1 MRLKPSGAAAVRPTE
16 VLAGLTLLAI
26 LACARMGSP
35 PGGPEDKVPP
45 KLLGTVP
52 ESLGVYGNWNRD
64 VEFRFDK
71 VVSEG
76 SSPNYGLGTGDLE
89 RLFLV
94 SPSGSVPVVHW
105 KRDRITVRPKEG
117 WKPNRAYRIELLPGI
132 TDLRRNKLDTTAVL
146 TFSTGGVMPTDTL
159 RGLVVDW
166 VSGRVARQA
175 LVELTLMP
183 DSLTYR
189 TVADSGGRFVI
200 GPLPHGAWS
209 VVGVLDQNHN
219 LRRDRRENYDSLQ
232 VPASTFNIGA
242 LWLIPRDSLGPKITS
257 VTPIDSVSATINF
270 SQPLD
275 PTQRFDSLGISFRL
289 QKDSTEVPIRSLRP
303 PALDDSLQ
311 KIARA
316 LADSLKAL
324 QDTTKR
330 DTTSQKP
337 AGPPKL
343 PQASRPGSPRTGT
356 APAKVDAEADSII
369 KTRPALFERLI
380 LRVDSAFVPLSKFDL
395 QIRGIRSAAGVS
407 ADAKSILVIPKP
419 KPAPKPQATDS
430 TGALA
435 DSVKVRAPA
444 DSTKLV
450 TPADSTKKP

>member
-1 MRLKPSGAAAVRPTE
+1 M
-16 VLAGLTLLAI
+16 LAGLMLLAI

-52 ESLGVYGNWNRD
+52 ESLGVYGGWNRD
-64 VEFRFDK
+64 VEFRFDEI
-71 VVSEG
+71 VSEG

-89 RLFLV
+89 KLFLV
-94 SPSGSVPVVHW
+94 SPSSAVPVVHW

-132 TDLRRNKLDTTAVL
+132 SDLRHNKLDTTAVL
-146 TFSTGGVMPTDTL
+146 TFSTGGAMPTDTL
-159 RGLVVDW
+159 RGIVIDW

-175 LVELTLMP
+175 LVELTLLP

-189 TVADSGGRFVI
+189 TVADSGGRYAI

-209 VVGVLDQNHN
+209 VVGILDQNRN
-219 LRRDRRENYDSLQ
+219 LRRDRRENYDSTQ
-232 VPASTFNIGA
+232 VAAGSYRVAP
-242 LWLIPRDSLGPKITS
+242 LWLIPRDTVGPRIS
-257 VTPIDSVSATINF
+257 SITPIDSVSATITF

-275 PTQRFDSLGISFRL
+275 PTQRFDSLGISFRR

-311 KIARA
+311 KLARA
-316 LADSLKAL
+316 QTDSLKAL

-330 DTTSQKP
+330 DSTSLKP
-337 AGPPKL
+337 IAPKL
-343 PQASRPGSPRTGT
+343 PGPKPGAPGIGGP
-356 APAKVDAEADSII
+356 PAKVDAEADSII
-369 KTRPALFERLI
+369 KSRPALFDRLI
-380 LRVDSAFVPLSKFDL
+380 LRVDSAFAPLSKFDL
-395 QIRGIRSAAGVS
+395 QIRGIRSAAGVT

-419 KPAPKPQATDS
+419 KPVAVKPESKDS
-430 TGALA
+430 TA
-435 DSVKVRAPA
+435 VPA
-444 DSTKLV
+444 DSAKAP
-450 TPADSTKKP
+450 TPADSTKQP

>member
-1 MRLKPSGAAAVRPTE
+1 MTRVRPRE

-52 ESLGVYGNWNRD
+52 ESLGVYGDWNRD

-71 VVSEG
+71 VISEG

-89 RLFLV
+89 KLFLV
-94 SPSGSVPVVHW
+94 SPSNAVPVVHW

-146 TFSTGGVMPTDTL
+146 TFSTGGAMPTDTL
-159 RGLVVDW
+159 QGIAIDW

-175 LVELTLMP
+175 LIELTLLP

-189 TVADSGGRFVI
+189 TVADSSGRFAI
-200 GPLPHGAWS
+200 GPLPHGSWS

-219 LRRDRRENYDSLQ
+219 LRRDRRESYDSTR
-232 VPASTFNIGA
+232 VASGA
-242 LWLIPRDSLGPKITS
+242 SRVAPLWLIPRDTLGPKITT
-257 VTPIDSVSATINF
+257 VTPIDSVSATITF

-275 PTQRFDSLGISFRL
+275 PTQPIDSLKVSFRL
-289 QKDSTEVPIRSLRP
+289 QKDSSEVPIRSLRS

-311 KIARA
+311 KLARA
-316 LADSLKAL
+316 RADSLKAL
-324 QDTTKR
+324 QDTSKREGVKR
-330 DTTSQKP
+330 DSTGQKP
-337 AGPPKL
+337 PPKL
-343 PQASRPGSPRTGT
+343 PDHRPPGLRQG
-356 APAKVDAEADSII
+356 AEPAKTDAEADSII
-369 KTRPALFERLI
+369 KTRPVLFDRLI
-380 LRVDSAFVPLSKFDL
+380 LRVDSAFAPLSKFDL
-395 QIRGIRSAAGVS
+395 QIRGIRSAAGVT
-407 ADAKSILVIPKP
+407 ADAKSVLAIPKP
-419 KPAPKPQATDS
+419 KPPAKAETKDSLATP
-430 TGALA
+430 A
-435 DSVKVRAPA
+435 DSAKTPAPA
-444 DSTKLV
+444 DSTRNV
-450 TPADSTKKP
+450 APADSTRKP

>member
-1 MRLKPSGAAAVRPTE
+1 MRLSQSGLARQFASSVRPRE
-16 VLAGLTLLAI
+16 ILAGLTLLAI

-35 PGGPEDKVPP
+35 PGGPQDKVPP

-52 ESLGVYGNWNRD
+52 ESLGVYGKWDRD

-71 VVSEG
+71 IVSEG

-94 SPSGSVPVVHW
+94 SPSSAVPVVHW
-105 KRDRITVRPKEG
+105 KRDRILVHPKEG

-159 RGLVVDW
+159 RGLVIDW

-175 LVELTLMP
+175 LIELTLLP

-189 TVADSGGRFVI
+189 TVADSGGRFAI

-209 VVGVLDQNHN
+209 IVGILDQNRN
-219 LRRDRRENYDSLQ
+219 LRRDRRENYDSTQ
-232 VPASTFNIGA
+232 VAAGTFSVA
-242 LWLIPRDSLGPKITS
+242 PLWLIPRDTLGPKITTI
-257 VTPIDSVSATINF
+257 TPIDSVSATVTF

-275 PTQRFDSLGISFRL
+275 PTQRFDSLGITFRL
-289 QKDSTEVPIRSLRP
+289 QKDSSEVPIRSLRP

-311 KIARA
+311 KLARA
-316 LADSLKAL
+316 RADSLKAL

-330 DTTSQKP
+330 DSTSQKP
-337 AGPPKL
+337 AAPKLPIPKPAPPKL
-343 PQASRPGSPRTGT
+343 GAQ
-356 APAKVDAEADSII
+356 PAKGDVEADSII
-369 KTRPALFERLI
+369 KTRPALFDRLI
-380 LRVDSAFVPLSKFDL
+380 LRVDSAFAPLSKFDL
-395 QIRGIRSAAGVS
+395 QIRGIRSAAGVA
-407 ADAKSILVIPKP
+407 ADAKSVLVIPKP
-419 KPAPKPQATDS
+419 KPLVKPETKDSTAAPTDS
-430 TGALA
+430 A
-435 DSVKVRAPA
+435 KVVAPA
-444 DSTKLV
+444 DSTR
-450 TPADSTKKP
+450 KP

>member
-1 MRLKPSGAAAVRPTE
+1 
-16 VLAGLTLLAI
+16 
-26 LACARMGSP
+26 MGSP

-52 ESLGVYGNWNRD
+52 ESLGVYGDWNRD

-71 VVSEG
+71 VISEG

-89 RLFLV
+89 KLFLV
-94 SPSGSVPVVHW
+94 SPSDAVPVVHW

-146 TFSTGGVMPTDTL
+146 TFSTGGAMPTDTL
-159 RGLVVDW
+159 DGIAIDW

-175 LVELTLMP
+175 LIELTLLP

-189 TVADSGGRFVI
+189 TVADSSGRFAI

-219 LRRDRRENYDSLQ
+219 LRRDRRENYDSTRVATGSSR
-232 VPASTFNIGA
+232 VPP
-242 LWLIPRDSLGPKITS
+242 LWLIPRDTLGPKITT
-257 VTPIDSVSATINF
+257 VTPIDSVSATITF

-275 PTQRFDSLGISFRL
+275 PAQPIDSLGISFRL

-311 KIARA
+311 KLARVQ
-316 LADSLKAL
+316 ADSLKAL

-330 DTTSQKP
+330 DSTAQKP
-337 AGPPKL
+337 GPPKL
-343 PQASRPGSPRTGT
+343 PEHRPPGVRPGQGQG
-356 APAKVDAEADSII
+356 AQPAKVDAEADSII
-369 KTRPALFERLI
+369 KSRPALFDRLI

-395 QIRGIRSAAGVS
+395 QIRGIRSAAGVV
-407 ADAKSILVIPKP
+407 ADAKSVLAIPKP
-419 KPAPKPQATDS
+419 KPPAKTETKDS
-430 TGALA
+430 TGTSA
-435 DSVKVRAPA
+435 DSAKTRAPA
-444 DSTKLV
+444 DSTKGG